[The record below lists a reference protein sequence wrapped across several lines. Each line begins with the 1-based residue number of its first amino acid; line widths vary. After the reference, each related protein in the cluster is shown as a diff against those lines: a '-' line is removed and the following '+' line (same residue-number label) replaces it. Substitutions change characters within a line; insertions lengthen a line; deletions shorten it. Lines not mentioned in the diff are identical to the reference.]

1 MPSRPDFISCVFREI
16 HMWKGETWQLA
27 LLSWVP
33 ALLGLMLWWIFS
45 AGIVTGVP
53 VGVVDLDDS
62 ALSRQFIRLLDASP
76 ALEVSARFLSPTE
89 GRHAMSTAS
98 VAAVIIIPRDF
109 QIRVRKGLKPDVT
122 AFFNGQFI
130 LIGKAVKS
138 ALLGVQAT
146 MSGVIDGGMALARG
160 AVMPEAEGKAAP
172 IVPQL
177 TPLFNPGMD
186 YALFLV
192 PAIIPA
198 LWQVLMMLGMLN
210 AIGMERRKAAP
221 DQWLAPGLF
230 RAIAAKMFPLIV
242 IYSAWGMAAFFF
254 YRFLGWQIRGSW
266 AILAAGV
273 VLTAIATA
281 VMAVFLYA
289 LVDDLPRSLSL
300 AAAYTAP
307 SFAFLGVTFP
317 ATDMPVP
324 ALLWRSL
331 IPVCH
336 YIDIQISQM
345 SRAAPLDAVSPH
357 LAALLFFLALFP
369 LAGLMLERSRKT
381 A

>member
-1 MPSRPDFISCVFREI
+1 MN
-16 HMWKGETWQLA
+16 T
-27 LLSWVP
+27 
-33 ALLGLMLWWIFS
+33 
-45 AGIVTGVP
+45 
-53 VGVVDLDDS
+53 
-62 ALSRQFIRLLDASP
+62 
-76 ALEVSARFLSPTE
+76 
-89 GRHAMSTAS
+89 
-98 VAAVIIIPRDF
+98 
-109 QIRVRKGLKPDVT
+109 
-122 AFFNGQFI
+122 
-130 LIGKAVKS
+130 
-138 ALLGVQAT
+138 
-146 MSGVIDGGMALARG
+146 SGC
-160 AVMPEAEGKAAP
+160 
-172 IVPQL
+172 
-177 TPLFNPGMD
+177 
-186 YALFLV
+186 
-192 PAIIPA
+192 
-198 LWQVLMMLGMLN
+198 
-210 AIGMERRKAAP
+210 
-221 DQWLAPGLF
+221 
-230 RAIAAKMFPLIV
+230 
-242 IYSAWGMAAFFF
+242 FF